1 MDRVIVDPKTGDKF
15 IISTQL
21 PHDVCL
27 VPLIYEKRD
36 YVLEIRALLKC
47 LRLIRYEIPE
57 FGVPTSIA
65 SYISGITYKSNYW
78 NQMAMTFDFMTAN
91 KELRF
96 FSHDQ
101 CKDAI
106 WKSLTADN
114 KVDYISEIK
123 EREEQERKENEKI
136 KKWVPAKEYF
146 ANEEEMLAIKNDIN
160 EAQEL
165 EMLELLCEN
174 VGDPRQIIWSFAF
187 NERMTNVIKNPKFWE
202 IWNRY
207 FDHPKY
213 KSYMLRYA
221 FYILLFEE
229 RIRMSN
235 MSTESRN
242 MFNLNDAH
250 FLSKQMTGLET
261 MTHPMVFMA
270 DPFFNNLTFYTGAG
284 GRGIVDQSEFQR
296 RLNYMAPFLKESKL
310 NLAKYNACISGS
322 TLLPCIS
329 NVPHQALFN
338 SWEDFVTY
346 YYSDSDID
354 ISIHVDKQEEYHE
367 IAERFIADLTLAM
380 QAYNVS
386 VGYEKVER
394 MSGFKYCLRFISSNQ
409 AKYRSIDLFHSRRDP
424 VRLTK
429 MYHLAVVRSY
439 YDGLNV
445 WMHTSA
451 VVSILSGLNYNFKYT
466 TVIAQS
472 LGNVILKYAIRGFAT
487 NITKTESQVL
497 MSYMKKSP
505 DWSSV
510 ACDSIGYVT
519 INHPFFYKRGLP
531 PKFSGALNRDI
542 ITWNK
547 SMRHTRFG
555 KIIPPMIDYTDI
567 ESAFC

>member
-187 NERMTNVIKNPKFWE
+187 NERMTNVIKNPKF
-202 IWNRY
+202 
-207 FDHPKY
+207 
-213 KSYMLRYA
+213 
-221 FYILLFEE
+221 
-229 RIRMSN
+229 
-235 MSTESRN
+235 
-242 MFNLNDAH
+242 
-250 FLSKQMTGLET
+250 
-261 MTHPMVFMA
+261 
-270 DPFFNNLTFYTGAG
+270 
-284 GRGIVDQSEFQR
+284 
-296 RLNYMAPFLKESKL
+296 
-310 NLAKYNACISGS
+310 
-322 TLLPCIS
+322 
-329 NVPHQALFN
+329 
-338 SWEDFVTY
+338 
-346 YYSDSDID
+346 
-354 ISIHVDKQEEYHE
+354 
-367 IAERFIADLTLAM
+367 
-380 QAYNVS
+380 
-386 VGYEKVER
+386 
-394 MSGFKYCLRFISSNQ
+394 
-409 AKYRSIDLFHSRRDP
+409 
-424 VRLTK
+424 
-429 MYHLAVVRSY
+429 
-439 YDGLNV
+439 
-445 WMHTSA
+445 
-451 VVSILSGLNYNFKYT
+451 
-466 TVIAQS
+466 
-472 LGNVILKYAIRGFAT
+472 
-487 NITKTESQVL
+487 
-497 MSYMKKSP
+497 
-505 DWSSV
+505 
-510 ACDSIGYVT
+510 
-519 INHPFFYKRGLP
+519 
-531 PKFSGALNRDI
+531 
-542 ITWNK
+542 
-547 SMRHTRFG
+547 
-555 KIIPPMIDYTDI
+555 
-567 ESAFC
+567 